1 MEPKIRALHSGLTV
15 TGSTSNRYWELREAH
30 YQRWLMMQVGAR
42 QLFKKKYIYMLL
54 TWRGTRIRLQ
64 SGLRRRV
71 TLACSEWALVCRAED
86 QDFSAHTKHPDPCKP
101 ELACFGQALV
111 LLQIETEQPEE
122 ILLQLCQLSIFK
134 HSGPLKSCV
143 SVGSPHLKDP
153 QRAGHS
159 QHEEKTHFLFTN
171 FVKTEVTTAFS
182 ATVEFCVLR

>member
-1 MEPKIRALHSGLTV
+1 
-15 TGSTSNRYWELREAH
+15 
-30 YQRWLMMQVGAR
+30 MMQVGAR
-42 QLFKKKYIYMLL
+42 QLFKKIYIYMLL

-159 QHEEKTHFLFTN
+159 QHGRKN
-171 FVKTEVTTAFS
+171 AFS
-182 ATVEFCVLR
+182 VYQLCQDWSHHCIFCHCRVLCIKVEGRTSQRKEPKCVIANLTVYLIH